1 VQAKNINP
9 KTIRAENRKKIL
21 RQLIL
26 KREMTLQDLSREL
39 RISVPTVTKNIDEL
53 IADGL
58 AENAGLS
65 ASNVGRR
72 PRIVKFVPD
81 AYYSFG
87 VEFSIDG
94 VRILLINLD
103 AKIKARRVL
112 PDVDYGNMD
121 TLMEKI
127 RQLAEQMLLEGELP
141 AQKILGIGFAL
152 PGTVDEERRL
162 LKVAPNLGLKNVEF
176 SAYGSLFEFPL
187 FIENEANSGAIAE
200 LTLGIAKEMR
210 NLVYLSISAKGVGAG
225 IIIGGHLYRGKNKQA
240 GEYGHTNIIPGGKPC
255 SCGRKGCWEL
265 YISGNVLL
273 SDYAEKKGEALP
285 GIEAFFE
292 VLKSG
297 DEQAEEVFAR
307 YLELLSIGV
316 RDVIFAQDP
325 HYVVLGGVISPF
337 QDFFLEALHEKI
349 FAENNFYTSRDV
361 AVRWATLKEN
371 ASILG
376 AAWLPIEKIFSWMDY
391 SSDDVT

>member
-1 VQAKNINP
+1 MQTKSINP

>member
-1 VQAKNINP
+1 MRAKNINP

-21 RQLIL
+21 RKLIL

-58 AENAGLS
+58 AENAGVS
-65 ASNVGRR
+65 SSTVGRR
-72 PRIVKFVPD
+72 PRIVKFIPD

-87 VEFSIDG
+87 VEFSIDK

-103 AKIKARRVL
+103 AEIKTERIL
-112 PDVDYGNMD
+112 HEVDYGD
-121 TLMEKI
+121 IDALMRTI
-127 RQLAEQMLLEGELP
+127 RQRVEQMLQEREFP
-141 AQKILGIGFAL
+141 AQKILGIGFAI
-152 PGTVDEERRL
+152 PGTVDEERL
-162 LKVAPNLGLKNVEF
+162 FLHVAPNIGLKNVAF
-176 SAYGSLFEFPL
+176 SDYEALFDFPL
-187 FIENEANSGAIAE
+187 FAENEANSGAIAE

-225 IIIGGHLYRGKNKQA
+225 IIIGGHLYRGKNKRA
-240 GEYGHTNIIPGGKPC
+240 GEYGHTNIFPGGRAC
-255 SCGRKGCWEL
+255 SCGRSGCWEL
-265 YISGNVLL
+265 YVSGNVLL
-273 SDYAEKKGEALP
+273 SDYEEKSGEALHN
-285 GIEAFFE
+285 IDAFFE

-297 DEQAEEVFAR
+297 NGYAKEVFER
-307 YLELLSIGV
+307 YLELLAIGV

-349 FAENNFYTSRDV
+349 FAENNFYTNRDV

-376 AAWLPIEKIFSWMDY
+376 AAWLPIEKIFSWMD
-391 SSDDVT
+391 SPDDVT